1 MKNTDINDYVDSVHE
16 KFPELSR
23 EDVKRI
29 LVYGWKMILQYSS
42 KGNDISMISR
52 NFFFF
57 IGQIPVSS
65 LAVFNR
71 YCYKLA
77 KKIAFM
83 FKRVKAEWD
92 GYYYF
97 TRTEK
102 QYIEYLKQDRKKI
115 KTFKNVFLYKLLDQC
130 RVQNHNDPYIF
141 RLKEDRTAWDR
152 KYYPEIKTKN
162 AELIIQRDP
171 MNMQD
176 LVISNNKY
184 KYINGAG
191 S

>member
-1 MKNTDINDYVDSVHE
+1 
-16 KFPELSR
+16 
-23 EDVKRI
+23 
-29 LVYGWKMILQYSS
+29 
-42 KGNDISMISR
+42 
-52 NFFFF
+52 
-57 IGQIPVSS
+57 
-65 LAVFNR
+65 
-71 YCYKLA
+71 
-77 KKIAFM
+77 M